1 MKTIYKIIILA
12 SVINLAGCK
21 KNLLDKTPK
30 DRLSPSTFYQNETQ
44 VKMALVGI
52 YNALQPNATPA
63 HFFQF
68 EFESDNAYCQDAWQ
82 GSKEVGA
89 WQTTTNSWAP
99 YAKWTQDYTIIS
111 RANEFLQ
118 DVDNASI
125 DATVKTQMSAEA
137 KFLRGYAYT
146 DLTTYF
152 GDVPLITSVLSLSDA
167 YVSRTAK
174 ATVLT
179 QILTDF
185 TEAAAALPT
194 SYSGSDVGRATKGAA
209 LAYKAKAL
217 LYNGKWAD
225 AAQAAQDVINLNT
238 YSLYTNYGSLF
249 DEAHENNSEVIFDIQ
264 YIPTTQSQP
273 WPSSALSLSVWPT
286 PNVTAD
292 LIDSYYMTN
301 GLPVTNSAS
310 GYNAQNPYVNRDPR
324 LAASVVLPGSLWG
337 TTTYIPANDVVPSG
351 ARPRKYAAIGIA
363 DPNNCSLN
371 TILMR
376 YADVLLIRAE
386 ALIESGST
394 ATEIYT
400 LIDKV
405 RARVSM
411 PRVEDVEGTGLNQTQ
426 LRAILRHER
435 RVEFFM
441 EGTRYAD
448 MLRWKDQSLVHD
460 VYGYDKSLLSNPASA
475 ATWQFKQVKLDTRTF
490 DAGKGWLWP
499 VPQADIDINKKLLP
513 NNPGY

>member
-1 MKTIYKIIILA
+1 MKTIYKIIFLA

-21 KNLLDKTPK
+21 KNLLDKTPE

-44 VKMALVGI
+44 VKMAMVGI
-52 YNALQPNATPA
+52 YNAIQPNATPA
-63 HFFQF
+63 QFFQF
-68 EFESDNAYCQDAWQ
+68 DFESDNAYCQDAWQ
-82 GSKEVGA
+82 GSKEVGE
-89 WQTTTNSWAP
+89 WQTTSNSWAP
-99 YAKWTQDYTIIS
+99 NAKWSQDYTIIS
-111 RANEFLQ
+111 RANEFLK
-118 DVDNASI
+118 DVAAANV
-125 DATVKTQMSAEA
+125 DAAVKSQMSAEA
-137 KFLRGYAYT
+137 KFLRGYAYA
-146 DLTTYF
+146 DLIAYF
-152 GDVPLITSVLSLSDA
+152 GDVPLITQVQTLSEA

-179 QILTDF
+179 QIITDLTD
-185 TEAAAALPT
+185 AAAALPT
-194 SYSGSDVGRATKGAA
+194 SYSGTDVGRATKGAA
-209 LAYKAKAL
+209 LAYKAKVL
-217 LYNGKWAD
+217 LYNEKWTD
-225 AAQAAQDVINLNT
+225 AAQAAKDVIDLNA
-238 YSLYTNYGSLF
+238 YSLYPSYGSLF
-249 DEAHENNSEVIFDIQ
+249 EEAHENNSEVIFDIQ
-264 YIPTTQSQP
+264 YIPTTQAQP

-286 PNVTAD
+286 PNVTTD

-301 GLPVTNSAS
+301 GLPIGNSAS
-310 GYNAQNPYVNRDPR
+310 GYVSQNPYVNRDPR
-324 LAASVVLPGSLWG
+324 LAASVVLPGSQWG
-337 TTTYIPANDVVPSG
+337 STTYLPAKDVVPSG
-351 ARPRKYAAIGIA
+351 VRPRKYAAIGIA

-394 ATEIYT
+394 SGEIYT
-400 LIDKV
+400 LIDQV

-411 PRVEDVEGTGLNQTQ
+411 PKVEDVEGASLSQSQ
-426 LRAILRHER
+426 LRVVLRHER

-460 VYGYDKSLLSNPASA
+460 AYGYDKSLLSNPASPS
-475 ATWQFKQVKLDTRTF
+475 TWEFKQAKLETRTF
-490 DAGKGWLWP
+490 DASKGWLWP

>member
-1 MKTIYKIIILA
+1 MKTIYKIIFLV
-12 SVINLAGCK
+12 SVINLASCK

-44 VKMALVGI
+44 VKMAMVGI
-52 YNALQPNATPA
+52 YNAIQPNATPA
-63 HFFQF
+63 QFFQF
-68 EFESDNAYCQDAWQ
+68 DFESDNAYCQDAWQ
-82 GSKEVGA
+82 GSKEVGE

-118 DVDNASI
+118 DVAAASI
-125 DATVKTQMSAEA
+125 DANAKSQMSAEA
-137 KFLRGYAYT
+137 KFLRGYAYS
-146 DLTTYF
+146 DLISYF
-152 GDVPLITSVLSLSDA
+152 GDVPLITKVQSLSET

-179 QILTDF
+179 QIITDL
-185 TEAAAALPT
+185 TEAAAALPA

-209 LAYKAKAL
+209 LAYKAKVL
-217 LYNGKWAD
+217 LYNEKWAD
-225 AAQAAQDVINLNT
+225 AAQAAQDVIDLKA
-238 YSLYTNYGSLF
+238 YSLYSDYASVF
-249 DEAHENNSEVIFDIQ
+249 AEAHEDNSEVIFDIQ
-264 YIPTTQSQP
+264 YIPTTQPQP

-286 PNVTAD
+286 PNVTVD

-301 GLPVTNSAS
+301 GLPITNSAS
-310 GYNAQNPYVNRDPR
+310 GYNSQNPYVNRDPR
-324 LAASVVLPGSLWG
+324 LAASVVLPGSQWG
-337 TTTYIPANDVVPSG
+337 STTYIPANDVVPSG

-394 ATEIYT
+394 APEIYT
-400 LIDKV
+400 LIDQV
-405 RARVSM
+405 RARVNM
-411 PRVEDVEGTGLNQTQ
+411 PKIENVEGTGLSQSQ
-426 LRAILRHER
+426 LRSILRHER

-460 VYGYDKSLLSNPASA
+460 VYGYDKSLLSNPAGPS
-475 ATWQFKQVKLDTRTF
+475 TWQFKQAKLETRTF